1 MIKKLLTALLSLLA
15 AAAFAAV
22 DVNKATQAD
31 LESIKGIGPVISTKI
46 LDERKKGGP
55 FKDWEDVIV
64 RVKGI
69 GEGNAS
75 KFSGDGLTVNGAPY
89 KVGAAPMKKDDK
101 AAAKPAAADKTDTAK
116 SKATKTAEPAP
127 APAAATKDAKAE
139 AKAEAKA
146 DRKSAAASAPM
157 AAKTTASA
165 PAAKAA
171 ASAPAKK

>member
-101 AAAKPAAADKTDTAK
+101 AAAKPAAADKSDMAK
-116 SKATKTAEPAP
+116 SKATKTAEP

-165 PAAKAA
+165 PAAKGA